1 VPSSH
6 AEWLA
11 AHCPTAE
18 LRLITGEGHVSV
30 LNFASEALA
39 WLRDR
44 AS

>member
-11 AHCPTAE
+11 ARCPAAE
-18 LRLITGEGHVSV
+18 LRLVRSEGHVSV
-30 LNFASEALA
+30 LNSGSDALA

-44 AS
+44 C